1 MRANLDTCGC
11 FPTGR
16 HYPGIADRLA
26 QSTRRVAGM
35 AHGFP
40 ADLAW
45 PEAPL
50 VVIDFETTGLDPE
63 NDRIVEVGV
72 ALFREGKHE
81 RSENWLVQ
89 PGMSIAAESSA
100 VHGITDEMVKDAPV
114 FGEVWSLVRP
124 FLEGRLPVAYNHRF
138 DSRFLW
144 AELRRMGMATTGT
157 EIPPAA
163 SDDGVW
169 IDPFVWVREIYK
181 NEKGFSLTDTC
192 ARLNVPLDTAHRASH
207 DAEAAG
213 KVLLA
218 IAPQL
223 PQRYGEL
230 LRIQQRYAA
239 TQDVEISFRRR

>member
-26 QSTRRVAGM
+26 ESGRRVAGM
-35 AHGFP
+35 AEGFA
-40 ADLAW
+40 ADLGW
-45 PEAPL
+45 PEAPF

-63 NDRIVEVGV
+63 RDRIIEIGV
-72 ALFREGKHE
+72 ALFRGGVHE

-89 PGMSIAAESSA
+89 PGIPIPAESTN
-100 VHGITDEMVKDAPV
+100 VNGITDEMVKDAPV
-114 FGEVWSLVRP
+114 FADAWPLVRP
-124 FLEGRLPVAYNHRF
+124 LLEGRLPVAYNHRF

-144 AELRRMGMATTGT
+144 AELRRLGEATTGGGLV
-157 EIPPAA
+157 PAG
-163 SDDGVW
+163 SEGGVW
-169 IDPFVWVREIYK
+169 IDPFVWIRELYK
-181 NEKGFSLTDTC
+181 HERGFSLADACT
-192 ARLNVPLDTAHRASH
+192 RLNVSLENAHRAAH

-213 KVLLA
+213 KVLLG
-218 IAPQL
+218 IAPRL

-239 TQDVEISFRRR
+239 TQDVEITFRRR

>member
-1 MRANLDTCGC
+1 MRASIDTCGC

-26 QSTRRVAGM
+26 RTSHRVAGM

-40 ADLAW
+40 ADLDW
-45 PEAPL
+45 PRAPF

-63 NDRIVEVGV
+63 KDRIVEVGV
-72 ALFREGKHE
+72 ALFRGSQHE
-81 RSENWLVQ
+81 KSENWLVQ
-89 PGMSIAAESSA
+89 PGMPINPEASA
-100 VHGITDEMVKDAPV
+100 VHGITDENVKDAPV

-124 FLEGRLPVAYNHRF
+124 LLEGRLPVAYNHRF

-144 AELRRMGMATTGT
+144 AELRRLGMPTTGT

-192 ARLNVPLDTAHRASH
+192 ARLGVPLETAHRASH

-218 IAPQL
+218 IAAEL

-239 TQDVEISFRRR
+239 TQDVEITFRRR

>member
-11 FPTGR
+11 FPSGR

-26 QSTRRVAGM
+26 QSTRKVAGM

-40 ADLAW
+40 ADVAW
-45 PEAPL
+45 AEAPF

-63 NDRIVEVGV
+63 NDRVIEIGF
-72 ALFREGKHE
+72 ALFRGGQHE

-89 PGMSIAAESSA
+89 PGIPIAPDSTA
-100 VHGITDEMVKDAPV
+100 VHGITDEMVKDAPG
-114 FGEVWSLVRP
+114 FAEVWAMARP

-144 AELRRMGMATTGT
+144 AELKRMGAPTTGT

-181 NEKGFSLTDTC
+181 NEKGFTLTDTC
-192 ARLNVPLDTAHRASH
+192 ARLGVPLDNAHRASH
-207 DAEAAG
+207 DAEATG

-218 IAPQL
+218 IAAQM

-239 TQDVEISFRRR
+239 TQDVELSFRRR